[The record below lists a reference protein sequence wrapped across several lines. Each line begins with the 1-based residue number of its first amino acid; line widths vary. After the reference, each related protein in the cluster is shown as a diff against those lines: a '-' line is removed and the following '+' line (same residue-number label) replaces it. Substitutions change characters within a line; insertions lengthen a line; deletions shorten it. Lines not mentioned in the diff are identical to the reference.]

1 MGFLEGTI
9 YSVQN
14 CPVKRA
20 DKFKEQAEIPKEKL
34 RQPRLV
40 IELNAALSLY
50 GTDGPEK
57 RFKSSAMQRAYFAM
71 ANFICSSQD

>member
-20 DKFKEQAEIPKEKL
+20 DKFKEQAEIPKEK
-34 RQPRLV
+34 PSLV

-50 GTDGPEK
+50 DMGGPEK
-57 RFKSSAMQRAYFAM
+57 RSKSSAMQH
-71 ANFICSSQD
+71 D